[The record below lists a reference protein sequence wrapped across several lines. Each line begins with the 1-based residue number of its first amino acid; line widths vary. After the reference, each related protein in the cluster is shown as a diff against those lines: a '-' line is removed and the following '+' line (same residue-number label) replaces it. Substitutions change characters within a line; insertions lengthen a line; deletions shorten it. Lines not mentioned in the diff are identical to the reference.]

1 MPRISPVISLFVN
14 LCIHFEKGEEEKER
28 EKRRYMCSVKIYY
41 FDGKKYFNCA
51 LLHRLSVWKSECVRN
66 IFAKQKESSR
76 KYIAKLIIRNY
87 RGSNSPSSPSL
98 FPFTLFFSPYLFPP
112 LSPLLLSSS
121 SPPLPSPLH
130 SFSPS
135 PSSSLSRDNYIFLTS
150 NYKKLR
156 LRKL

>member
-1 MPRISPVISLFVN
+1 MPRISSVSSLFVN
-14 LCIHFEKGEEEKER
+14 LCIHFEKGEGENER
-28 EKRRYMCSVKIYY
+28 GKRDMCAPQ
-41 FDGKKYFNCA
+41 KYII
-51 LLHRLSVWKSECVRN
+51 STERN
-66 IFAKQKESSR
+66 ILIVHFYIACPYGNRNASGIFLQKQKESSR

-98 FPFTLFFSPYLFPP
+98 FLFPLFFSPYLFPS
-112 LSPLLLSSS
+112 LSLPP
-121 SPPLPSPLH
+121 PPL